1 VLNGRW
7 QYVGRRPVTDDN
19 SVWVDGYDVFGIGAR
34 YTTTIRRLPT
44 TFGVTV
50 DNVFDKNY
58 WKDVGLGY
66 LHLGA
71 PRTWN
76 FFVQTRWE

>member
-1 VLNGRW
+1 
-7 QYVGRRPVTDDN
+7 VTDDN
-19 SVWVDGYDVFGIGAR
+19 TVWVSGYHVFGTGVRYSTRIGG
-34 YTTTIRRLPT
+34 TPT
-44 TFGVTV
+44 TFGVNV
-50 DNVFDKNY
+50 DNLFDKNY

-76 FFVQTRWE
+76 LWVQTRWQ